1 MSEAWAQITD
11 ILAKT
16 TGPGTF
22 KVWIKPLEAEV
33 SDRVLTLLAPNS
45 FVASWIGDRLTDVIA
60 DAATQVLGRRP
71 KVDIKVRQRD
81 RRKNRDIVEHSG
93 VRPVMTSRGAPS
105 EAAATTVAAAVSAA
119 QSQPEPKHAQP
130 QPSQQPQQH
139 AEPQAPQRTPRK
151 APARPVQIGLPNLT
165 PAAPK
170 PVSFS
175 NWRFQFNDFIVGP
188 CNQLAFAA
196 ASGICRD
203 QLATHQ
209 LFLNS
214 GPGLGKTHLLHAI
227 GSQVAGHSNRDNVR
241 IGYATAEEFTRQLI
255 LAIKAKEVERFKNQY
270 RDSLDVLLLEDVHFL
285 QGRQV
290 AQDEMLA
297 TLNALENRGC
307 KVVMSS
313 SFLPR
318 ELKDVDSQLA
328 SRMCAGFLATIDAPD
343 FDTRRRILDS
353 KARLHQVVLPGDV
366 SEYLADNLR
375 DDVRQIE
382 SCIQNLVL
390 KARLLGEHIT
400 MDLAAE
406 VLQNYTV
413 TNDSRSIGLQK
424 IVKYI
429 CSSFDLTNEQL
440 ASKSRKR
447 NIVMARNTAF
457 FLARKYTDLGLKQI
471 GSQFNRRHSTVLK
484 GITNVEREISLQTPL
499 GRQLDT
505 VVERI
510 KSF

>member
-22 KVWIKPLEAEV
+22 KVWIKPLDAEM
-33 SDRVLTLLAPNS
+33 SERGLTLLAPNS
-45 FVASWIGDRLTDVIA
+45 FVASWVSDRLSSDIA

-71 KVDIKVRQRD
+71 LIEIKVRPRERQ
-81 RRKNRDIVEHSG
+81 K
-93 VRPVMTSRGAPS
+93 VRPQQMSLGAMTAP
-105 EAAATTVAAAVSAA
+105 
-119 QSQPEPKHAQP
+119 
-130 QPSQQPQQH
+130 
-139 AEPQAPQRTPRK
+139 
-151 APARPVQIGLPNLT
+151 APARREPAQPVQAAEPVAAVVSAMAAAAANCAPHAARPAQQPVAPAVHTGRAAAAEQFGLPNLMPT
-165 PAAPK
+165 APK
-170 PVSFS
+170 TFTYT
-175 NWRFQFNDFIVGP
+175 NWRFRFDDFVVGP

-196 ASGICRD
+196 ANGICRD

-214 GPGLGKTHLLHAI
+214 SPGLGKTHLLHAI
-227 GSQVAGHSNRDNVR
+227 GSQIAGHSNRSSVR
-241 IGYATAEEFTRQLI
+241 VGYATAEEFNRQLI
-255 LAIKAKEVERFKNQY
+255 HAIKAKEVERFKAQY

-285 QGRQV
+285 QGKQV

-328 SRMCAGFLATIDAPD
+328 SRLCAGFLATIDAPD

-353 KARLHQVVLPGDV
+353 KARMHQVVLPGDV

-406 VLQNYTV
+406 ILQNYTI
-413 TNDSRSIGLQK
+413 SSEARAIGLQK

-429 CSSFDLTNEQL
+429 CSSFELTYAQL
-440 ASKSRKR
+440 SSKSRKH
-447 NIVMARNTAF
+447 NIVLARNTAF

-471 GSQFNRRHSTVLK
+471 GDQFNRRHSTVLK

-499 GRQLDT
+499 GRQLDN
-505 VVERI
+505 VIERI

>member
-33 SDRVLTLLAPNS
+33 SGRSLTLLAPNS
-45 FVASWIGDRLTDVIA
+45 FVASWVGDRLTDDIA
-60 DAATQVLGRRP
+60 DAATQVLGSRP
-71 KVDIKVRQRD
+71 EVEIKVRPRD
-81 RRKNRDIVEHSG
+81 RRKKRDVVDTAS
-93 VRPVMTSRGAPS
+93 VRPVVGETPS
-105 EAAATTVAAAVSAA
+105 QEPSSLRKVSVSAAATVAKAVQTAG
-119 QSQPEPKHAQP
+119 
-130 QPSQQPQQH
+130 
-139 AEPQAPQRTPRK
+139 
-151 APARPVQIGLPNLT
+151 APAQRPVRRAVAKPVQIGLPNLT

-170 PVSFS
+170 TFTYS
-175 NWRFQFNDFIVGP
+175 NWRFRFDDFIVGP

-196 ASGICRD
+196 ANGICRD
-203 QLATHQ
+203 QLTTHQ

-214 GPGLGKTHLLHAI
+214 APGLGKTHLLQAI
-227 GSQVAGHSNRDNVR
+227 GSQVASHSNRDNVR

-255 LAIKAKEVERFKNQY
+255 LAIRAKEVERFKVQY
-270 RDSLDVLLLEDVHFL
+270 RDNVDVLLLEDIHFL

-328 SRMCAGFLATIDAPD
+328 SRFCAGFLASIDAPD

-353 KARLHQVVLPGDV
+353 KARMHQVVLPGDI

-390 KARLLGEHIT
+390 KARLLGENIT

-406 VLQNYTV
+406 VLQNYTS
-413 TNDSRSIGLQK
+413 TSDRRAIGLQK

-429 CSSFDLTNEQL
+429 CSSFGLTDTQL
-440 ASKSRKR
+440 SSKSRKR
-447 NIVMARNTAF
+447 NIVTARNTAF

-499 GRQLDT
+499 GRQLDN

-510 KSF
+510 KTF